1 MNLEVNK
8 RIRKYRE
15 EKKISQEKVGRAIGM
30 KCNAY
35 SRMER
40 EGNISVADA
49 LGIADALGVDPD
61 LIIYGEIRYREPLF
75 APVEPKPI
83 IAHDPF
89 SEESKIYTCYVEDEF
104 EFSIEEKAMILT
116 FRNRLSEEDK
126 NKVRDIC
133 SVK

>member
-15 EKKISQEKVGRAIGM
+15 EKKVSQEKVGRAIGM

-49 LGIADALGVDPD
+49 LGIADALAVDPD
-61 LIIYGEIRYREPLF
+61 LIIYGEIRHREPLF
-75 APVEPKPI
+75 TPIEPKPI
-83 IAHDPF
+83 IARDPF
-89 SEESKIYTCYVEDEF
+89 AEEPKIYTRYVGDEF
-104 EFSIEEKAMILT
+104 ELSVEEKAMIEI

-126 NKVRDIC
+126 NKIREIC
-133 SVK
+133 NGK